1 MTRKVLKK
9 VGVQEETQKPTPQNE
24 TQKPT
29 PQNETQKTKLVSR
42 IKLSFDGDP
51 QFFINTKNETIACK
65 IRSHIN
71 LPSELHL
78 LSNYA
83 FFKHDGGD
91 RPYAFT
97 TVGVVKL
104 HEGEEWNEELGKRLA
119 EGKAKRQAYAAG
131 FNYANSILLDAI
143 KDLRSVVELRNN
155 MKSLREHEVEH
166 FNELLDSIK
175 A

>member
-1 MTRKVLKK
+1 MARKVLKK
-9 VGVQEETQKPTPQNE
+9 VGVQEETQKPAPQNE
-24 TQKPT
+24 TQ
-29 PQNETQKTKLVSR
+29 ETKLVSR

-51 QFFINTKNETIACK
+51 QFFINTKNKTIACK

-104 HEGEEWNEELGKRLA
+104 HEEEEWNEELGKRLA

-143 KDLRSVVELRNN
+143 KDLRSVVELRNC

-166 FNELLDSIK
+166 FNELLDSIE

>member
-9 VGVQEETQKPTPQNE
+9 IGVQEETQSPAPQN
-24 TQKPT
+24 K
-29 PQNETQKTKLVSR
+29 TQKTDLASR

-51 QFFINTKNETIACK
+51 QFFINKKNKTIACK
-65 IRSHIN
+65 IRSYIN

-83 FFKHDGGD
+83 LFKHEGGD
-91 RPYAFT
+91 RPYVFT
-97 TVGVVKL
+97 TVGVAKL
-104 HEGEEWNEELGKRLA
+104 HEGDEWNEELGKRIA
-119 EGKAKRQAYAAG
+119 EAKAKRQAYAAG

-166 FNELLDSIK
+166 FNELLDSIE

>member
-1 MTRKVLKK
+1 MARKVLKK
-9 VGVQEETQKPTPQNE
+9 VGVQEETQKPAPQSKA
-24 TQKPT
+24 QKPD
-29 PQNETQKTKLVSR
+29 LVSR

-51 QFFINTKNETIACK
+51 QFFINTRNKTIACK
-65 IRSHIN
+65 IRSYIN
-71 LPSELHL
+71 LPSELRL

-83 FFKHDGGD
+83 FCKHDGNE
-91 RPYAFT
+91 RPYVFT

-119 EGKAKRQAYAAG
+119 EGKAKRQAYTAG
-131 FNYANSILLDAI
+131 FNYANSILFDAI
-143 KDLRSVVELRNN
+143 KDLRSVVELRDS

-166 FNELLDSIK
+166 FNELLDSIE

>member
-1 MTRKVLKK
+1 MARKVLKK
-9 VGVQEETQKPTPQNE
+9 IGVQEETQSPA
-24 TQKPT
+24 
-29 PQNETQKTKLVSR
+29 PQNETQKTDLASR
-42 IKLSFDGDP
+42 IKLSFDEDP
-51 QFFINTKNETIACK
+51 QFFINKENKTIACK
-65 IRSHIN
+65 IRSYIK

-83 FFKHDGGD
+83 LFKRDRSE
-91 RPYAFT
+91 RPYIFT

-104 HEGEEWNEELGKRLA
+104 HKGDEWNEELGKRLA
-119 EGKAKRQAYAAG
+119 EAKAKKQAYAAG

-143 KDLRSVVELRNN
+143 KDLRSVVELRDS

-166 FNELLDSIK
+166 FNELLECVD

>member
-1 MTRKVLKK
+1 MARKVLKK
-9 VGVQEETQKPTPQNE
+9 VGVQEETQSPAPQS
-24 TQKPT
+24 K
-29 PQNETQKTKLVSR
+29 TQKTDLASR

-51 QFFINTKNETIACK
+51 QFFINKENKTIACK

-91 RPYAFT
+91 RPYVFT
-97 TVGVVKL
+97 TVGVAKL
-104 HEGEEWNEELGKRLA
+104 HEGDEWNEELGKRIA
-119 EGKAKRQAYAAG
+119 EAKAKRQAYAAG

-166 FNELLDSIK
+166 FNELLDSVE

>member
-1 MTRKVLKK
+1 MARKVLKK

-24 TQKPT
+24 TQ
-29 PQNETQKTKLVSR
+29 ETKLVSR

-51 QFFINTKNETIACK
+51 QFFINTKNKTITCK

-91 RPYAFT
+91 RPYTFT

-143 KDLRSVVELRNN
+143 KDLRSVVELRNC

-166 FNELLDSIK
+166 FNELLDSIE

>member
-1 MTRKVLKK
+1 MARKVLKK
-9 VGVQEETQKPTPQNE
+9 VGVQEETQHPA
-24 TQKPT
+24 

-51 QFFINTKNETIACK
+51 QFFITTKNKTIACK
-65 IRSHIN
+65 IRSYIN

-83 FFKHDGGD
+83 LFKHEGGD
-91 RPYAFT
+91 RPYVFT

-143 KDLRSVVELRNN
+143 KDLRSVVELRNC

-166 FNELLDSIK
+166 FNELLDSIE